1 MVSASTGNRRTQI
14 EAGSINGGPSPHPF
28 WLNFLQA
35 HFSRT
40 CDQHL
45 FRVLRTSVMLDRMST
60 SVTKSVLVPTH
71 NVQFRYTCSS
81 YIHGPLIQS
90 LYFIFVSSANI
101 GVDPIKFWVV
111 QSNVDVPV
119 FNSHVTFLLLRLM
132 FFAVDLLVV
141 FIVCVLTK
149 TLQIQR
155 RVAIS
160 ATETLFMVQHPPYR
174 ANFV

>member
-81 YIHGPLIQS
+81 YIDGPLIQS

-119 FNSHVTFLLLRLM
+119 FNSHVTFLLLRLV

-149 TLQIQR
+149 TLQSQR

>member
-1 MVSASTGNRRTQI
+1 MVSASTGNRGTQI
-14 EAGSINGGPSPHPF
+14 EAGSINGRPGPHPF

-40 CDQHL
+40 CDKHW
-45 FRVLRTSVMLDRMST
+45 FRVLRTSVVFDRMST

-81 YIHGPLIQS
+81 YIDRPLIHP

-101 GVDPIKFWVV
+101 GVDPIQFGVV

-119 FNSHVTFLLLRLM
+119 FNSHVTFLLLRLV
-132 FFAVDLLVV
+132 FFAVDLLVI

-160 ATETLFMVQHPPYR
+160 ATETLFMV
-174 ANFV
+174 

>member
-81 YIHGPLIQS
+81 YIDGPLIQS

-119 FNSHVTFLLLRLM
+119 FNSHVTFLLLRLV